1 MERRVVRPND
11 AVMFD
16 IDDTLIT
23 SITGRRIEPVYKI
36 YQQMKNAGYKIVIVT
51 ARPLF
56 DLNVKWTQ
64 EQLSDHG
71 ITYDELVF
79 ASAENKGFYK
89 RQSKYNFVLSVG
101 DMDTDLTDSEYSIKI
116 ST

>member
-1 MERRVVRPND
+1 MVD

-23 SITGRRIEPVYKI
+23 SLSGRRIEPVYNI
-36 YQQMKNAGYKIVIVT
+36 YKHMKRAGYKIIIVT
-51 ARPLF
+51 ARPPF
-56 DLNVKWTQ
+56 PANVMWTKN
-64 EQLSDHG
+64 QLKRHG

-79 ASAENKGFYK
+79 ASAADKGFYK
-89 RQSKYNFVLSVG
+89 RTSKYNFILSVG
-101 DMDTDLTDSEYSIKI
+101 DMDTDLTDSLYAIKI

>member
-1 MERRVVRPND
+1 MVQPND

-23 SITGRRIEPVYKI
+23 SITGKRIEEVYKI
-36 YQQMKNAGYKIVIVT
+36 YQQAKRMGFKIVIVT
-51 ARPLF
+51 ARPYF

-64 EQLSDHG
+64 RQLREHN

-79 ASAENKGFYK
+79 APAADKGYYK
-89 RQSKYNFVLSVG
+89 RTSKYNFILSVG
-101 DMDTDLTDSEYSIKI
+101 DMDTDLTDSLHSIKI
-116 ST
+116 SR

>member
-1 MERRVVRPND
+1 MIGPND

-16 IDDTLIT
+16 IDDTLIA
-23 SITGRRIEPVYKI
+23 SGTGKRIEPVYKI
-36 YQQMKNAGYKIVIVT
+36 YQQVKRDGYKIVIVT
-51 ARPLF
+51 ARPAF
-56 DLNVKWTQ
+56 AMNMEWTRS
-64 EQLSDHG
+64 QLLTNG

-89 RQSKYNFVLSVG
+89 RQSKYNFILSVG
-101 DMDTDLTDSEYSIKI
+101 DMDTDLTDSQYSIKI